1 MTFAVINKP
10 NLNYI
15 QSNPEFR
22 TDIITDSDGTRIGK
36 ELIKIDS
43 NKKNILILGPSF
55 SFGQGVD
62 YEDTYSFKL
71 QKNFLIIILKM
82 ALYLVIHQN

>member
-15 QSNPEFR
+15 QFNPEFR

-36 ELIKIDS
+36 ELIKLILI
-43 NKKNILILGPSF
+43 KKNILIGPSF
-55 SFGQGVD
+55 SFWSRG
-62 YEDTYSFKL
+62 
-71 QKNFLIIILKM
+71 
-82 ALYLVIHQN
+82 